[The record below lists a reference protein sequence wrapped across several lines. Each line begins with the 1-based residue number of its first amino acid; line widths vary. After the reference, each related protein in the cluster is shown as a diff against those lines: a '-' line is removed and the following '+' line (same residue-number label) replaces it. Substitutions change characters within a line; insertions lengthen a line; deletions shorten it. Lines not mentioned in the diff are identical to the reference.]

1 MVDSRQYWM
10 EQPTKAL
17 RPKPARPVVKRPSL
31 DEVVEALAVEEFR
44 NPEVTGRGVDRGRG
58 LEIKHKSVGSPGLSR
73 YDAQL
78 TPVKKPN
85 DFKIPYVSDFL
96 DSSYNP
102 SNFITEKT
110 QQAVRAL
117 KDLSFPSGPQVPVAG
132 IRGVTP
138 TMGAGDLPNL
148 AKDMFILATTEDFG
162 DTKEGRKDTP
172 VPVNRALAGVFGAGK
187 YFNRGKNIQRPN
199 ISMKKEPK
207 QEGYWV
213 PEKGPVKPRYEGETE
228 PFKTLDEKIAEV
240 DKNLPITEEIPLVK
254 QVLRDIKSNPYERPP
269 VQMKD
274 DVVKNDK
281 AFQDYKSKTM
291 TSEVDEMMAAKAE
304 GRAIDTSPSVAKREA
319 MDRVSQIEINPSTAV
334 PLKHDAVVSPQ
345 LISIEGSDGLREIA
359 VVQLDNGLRMP
370 FYRRSGTGTDA
381 QRGIHEKGDWKP
393 FFGLKEDVASPG
405 AGWNPG
411 IRRGW
416 FLKHP
421 SHETLHTGSE
431 FERELFDIGKDL
443 KRLFDRGKLK
453 VDSNYIY
460 NSNSYPPAIEEIN
473 VLLGSNGRLLG
484 KQGLSGVY
492 GEEVVN
498 PSAFNKGNVT
508 DFKPPVRDPLGN
520 PTAAYAWKQL
530 PRK

>member
-1 MVDSRQYWM
+1 MVVNSRQYWM

-17 RPKPARPVVKRPSL
+17 RPKPARPVVKKPSL
-31 DEVVEALAVEEFR
+31 DEIVEALAVEEFR
-44 NPEVTGRGVDRGRG
+44 NPEMTGRGIDRTRG

-78 TPVKKPN
+78 TPVKKDNRFVKNLKDAAKVPSAIN
-85 DFKIPYVSDFL
+85 DAY
-96 DSSYNP
+96 
-102 SNFITEKT
+102 
-110 QQAVRAL
+110 QAVV
-117 KDLSFPSGPQVPVAG
+117 DYQFPDMFTSPTHPDVPVGQALTG
-132 IRGVTP
+132 FKNLFLPMQLGDVGVEG
-138 TMGAGDLPNL
+138 GAGMIPIVMPSTFRGPVKQL
-148 AKDMFILATTEDFG
+148 FG
-162 DTKEGRKDTP
+162 KTP
-172 VPVNRALAGVFGAGK
+172 KPPK
-187 YFNRGKNIQRPN
+187 RPN
-199 ISMKKEPK
+199 IPIKKEPK

-213 PEKGPVKPRYEGETE
+213 PEKGPMKPRYEGETE

-269 VQMKD
+269 IQMKD
-274 DVVKNDK
+274 DVVKNNK

-345 LISIEGSDGLREIA
+345 LISIEGSDGIREIA

-370 FYRRSGTGTDA
+370 FYRRTGTGTEA
-381 QRGIHEKGDWKP
+381 QRGIHEQGDWKP
-393 FFGLKEDVASPG
+393 FYGLKEDVASPG

-443 KRLFDRGKLK
+443 KKMFDRGKLK
-453 VDSNYIY
+453 VDPNYIY
-460 NSNSYPPAIEEIN
+460 NSNSYPAAIEEIN

-484 KQGLSGVY
+484 KEGLSGVY
-492 GEEVVN
+492 GEEVLN
-498 PSAFNKGNVT
+498 PSTFNTGNVT

-520 PTAAYAWKQL
+520 PTAAYTWKQL
-530 PRK
+530 PRR